1 MEQGN
6 LSFMIAFFAGVVS
19 FFSPCHLPLVPVY
32 LGFLAGSIAGADG
45 IPQKYRV
52 LFNSLNFVVGFSAV
66 FLLLG
71 VLASWFAAF
80 FTANQPLL
88 QRLAGGLI
96 IFFGLYLAG
105 FLPLPFLLREKRLHY
120 RPQAAGPGTALVL
133 GVAFATGWSPC
144 VGPVLGAI
152 LAYTAASGAGVWLLA
167 AFSLGMAVPFMLA
180 ALLVEQ
186 LARFVDFLARY
197 LPALQRGFGILLVLF
212 GLAVFSGWLNRL
224 ALVFY

>member
-32 LGFLAGSIAGADG
+32 LGFLAGSVADAGG
-45 IPQKYRV
+45 VTQKNRV

-80 FTANQPLL
+80 FAAYLSLL

-96 IFFGLYLAG
+96 ILFGLHLSG
-105 FLPLPFLLREKRLHY
+105 FLPLPLLLREKRLHY
-120 RPQAAGPGTALVL
+120 RPQAAGPGTSLVL
-133 GVAFATGWSPC
+133 GVAFAAGWTPC
-144 VGPVLGAI
+144 IGPVLGAI
-152 LAYTAASGAGVWLLA
+152 LAYTAVSGGGVILLA
-167 AFSLGMAVPFMLA
+167 AFSLGMAVPFLLA

-186 LARFVDFLARY
+186 LTRFVDRYVCY

-212 GLAVFSGWLNRL
+212 GIAVFSGWLNRMTL
-224 ALVFY
+224 IFS

>member
-88 QRLAGGLI
+88 QRLAGGLY
-96 IFFGLYLAG
+96 FLACIWRG
-105 FLPLPFLLREKRLHY
+105 FCRCRFYCGKSACITGRRRQAPGQRLCWALPLPPAG
-120 RPQAAGPGTALVL
+120 RPV
-133 GVAFATGWSPC
+133 
-144 VGPVLGAI
+144 
-152 LAYTAASGAGVWLLA
+152 SG
-167 AFSLGMAVPFMLA
+167 
-180 ALLVEQ
+180 
-186 LARFVDFLARY
+186 RC
-197 LPALQRGFGILLVLF
+197 
-212 GLAVFSGWLNRL
+212 
-224 ALVFY
+224 

>member
-1 MEQGN
+1 M
-6 LSFMIAFFAGVVS
+6 
-19 FFSPCHLPLVPVY
+19 
-32 LGFLAGSIAGADG
+32 
-45 IPQKYRV
+45 
-52 LFNSLNFVVGFSAV
+52 
-66 FLLLG
+66 
-71 VLASWFAAF
+71 
-80 FTANQPLL
+80 
-88 QRLAGGLI
+88 
-96 IFFGLYLAG
+96 
-105 FLPLPFLLREKRLHY
+105 
-120 RPQAAGPGTALVL
+120 L